1 LATLMLLGTL
11 AVCAVTF
18 LALRLIKVL
27 ALTTKKRKQL
37 EAV

>member
-1 LATLMLLGTL
+1 
-11 AVCAVTF
+11 VTF

-27 ALTTKKRKQL
+27 ALATKKRKQL